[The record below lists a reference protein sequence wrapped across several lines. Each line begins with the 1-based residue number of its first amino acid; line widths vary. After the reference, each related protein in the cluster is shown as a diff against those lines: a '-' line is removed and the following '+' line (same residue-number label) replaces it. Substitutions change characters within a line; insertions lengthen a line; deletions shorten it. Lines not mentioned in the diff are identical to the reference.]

1 MTDFAAIDF
10 ETANGRRSSV
20 CSVGIVIVR
29 GGQIVDKF
37 YSLIKPAPNY
47 YMWFCQEVHGLDRC
61 DTDSAPTFPEVW
73 AQVSDKMEGLT
84 LVAHN
89 SPFDESCLKAVF
101 AEYDMEYPGYEFQ
114 CTLRASRRCL
124 DLPCHQL
131 HVVAEACGYGLTDHH
146 HALADAEACA
156 AIALKLL

>member
-29 GGQIVDKF
+29 GGEIVDKF
-37 YSLIKPAPNY
+37 YSLIKAAPNY
-47 YMWFCQEVHGLDRC
+47 YMWFCQEVHGLSKR

-73 AQVSDKMEGLT
+73 AKVEDKLEDLT

-89 SPFDESCLKAVF
+89 SPFDESCL
-101 AEYDMEYPGYEFQ
+101 EWNIPDMSFN
-114 CTLRASRRCL
+114 
-124 DLPCHQL
+124 
-131 HVVAEACGYGLTDHH
+131 
-146 HALADAEACA
+146 ALCKPRADASTFRATSSS
-156 AIALKLL
+156 ILPQPVVTTLPTIIML